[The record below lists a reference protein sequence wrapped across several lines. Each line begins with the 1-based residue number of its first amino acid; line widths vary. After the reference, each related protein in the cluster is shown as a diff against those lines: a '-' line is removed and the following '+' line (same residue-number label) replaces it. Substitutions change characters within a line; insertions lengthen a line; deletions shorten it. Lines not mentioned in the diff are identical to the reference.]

1 MLGGVDRFPDRGDA
15 ARDAGGSL
23 VVHDA
28 HRLDG
33 VRRVLA
39 GASLDRRRVGAAAPV
54 AAMNSTSRPSFVAIF
69 CHSVAKWPVS
79 NISTLSPGESVL
91 TSAASHAPVPDAG

>member
-1 MLGGVDRFPDRGDA
+1 M
-15 ARDAGGSL
+15 
-23 VVHDA
+23 HDA

-33 VRRVLA
+33 MRLVFPELR
-39 GASLDRRRVGAAAPV
+39 LDRGRVGAAAPV
-54 AAMNSTSRPSFVAIF
+54 RRDELGLRPSFVAIF
-69 CHSVAKWPVS
+69 CHSVAKCPVS